1 MVTYHQLIVGC
12 LACAVALTARL
23 LPRSGFG
30 VRPAKVALSKI
41 QHPGVVETLK
51 LLGHIISDMP
61 DCRAVLIVN
70 LAIIPNLKQEK
81 KEDESQLQFHFLLNM
96 DDGWIISKGSPC
108 ERREQ
113 TVPGLGTFYC

>member
-81 KEDESQLQFHFLLNM
+81 KEDESQLQLHFLLNM
-96 DDGWIISKGSPC
+96 DDG
-108 ERREQ
+108 
-113 TVPGLGTFYC
+113 